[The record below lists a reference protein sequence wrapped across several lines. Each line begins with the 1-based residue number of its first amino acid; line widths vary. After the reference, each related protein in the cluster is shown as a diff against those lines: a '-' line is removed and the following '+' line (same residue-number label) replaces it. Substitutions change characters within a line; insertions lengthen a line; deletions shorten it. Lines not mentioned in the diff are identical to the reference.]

1 MMTALRL
8 ALLLLLTPSECLSV
22 GPALT
27 RTAAPSRL
35 SPAGIV
41 AAARKPPPKK
51 KGASGVD
58 FSKTGSTDTDGYT
71 RGSFGIGENE
81 SSSCSPLEPASLRQ
95 SARRAGHSPLLN
107 AAHPLCTSTFA
118 DPNPHAN
125 PDPNSDPISLTL
137 AEVIWALLA
146 AALISGGALD
156 DETAQKIGEAQRG
169 FYPSP
174 PGIEQVEAIKSKR
187 AAS

>member
-1 MMTALRL
+1 M
-8 ALLLLLTPSECLSV
+8 
-22 GPALT
+22 
-27 RTAAPSRL
+27 
-35 SPAGIV
+35 
-41 AAARKPPPKK
+41 
-51 KGASGVD
+51 
-58 FSKTGSTDTDGYT
+58 
-71 RGSFGIGENE
+71 
-81 SSSCSPLEPASLRQ
+81 
-95 SARRAGHSPLLN
+95 
-107 AAHPLCTSTFA
+107 CTFTFA
-118 DPNPHAN
+118 DPNPQAKSDPN
-125 PDPNSDPISLTL
+125 PDPISSTL

>member
-1 MMTALRL
+1 M
-8 ALLLLLTPSECLSV
+8 
-22 GPALT
+22 
-27 RTAAPSRL
+27 
-35 SPAGIV
+35 
-41 AAARKPPPKK
+41 
-51 KGASGVD
+51 
-58 FSKTGSTDTDGYT
+58 
-71 RGSFGIGENE
+71 
-81 SSSCSPLEPASLRQ
+81 
-95 SARRAGHSPLLN
+95 
-107 AAHPLCTSTFA
+107 CTFTFA
-118 DPNPHAN
+118 DPNPQAN
-125 PDPNSDPISLTL
+125 PYPNSDSISLTL

>member
-1 MMTALRL
+1 MSIGA
-8 ALLLLLTPSECLSV
+8 
-22 GPALT
+22 
-27 RTAAPSRL
+27 
-35 SPAGIV
+35 
-41 AAARKPPPKK
+41 KK

-81 SSSCSPLEPASLRQ
+81 SK
-95 SARRAGHSPLLN
+95 
-107 AAHPLCTSTFA
+107 
-118 DPNPHAN
+118 
-125 PDPNSDPISLTL
+125 
-137 AEVIWALLA
+137 VIWALLA

>member
-1 MMTALRL
+1 MTALRL
-8 ALLLLLTPSECLSV
+8 ALLLLLTPSECLSL

-27 RTAAPSRL
+27 RTATPSRL

-81 SSSCSPLEPASLRQ
+81 SSSARLLNPRASGSPLAERDT
-95 SARRAGHSPLLN
+95 AR
-107 AAHPLCTSTFA
+107 C
-118 DPNPHAN
+118 
-125 PDPNSDPISLTL
+125 
-137 AEVIWALLA
+137 
-146 AALISGGALD
+146 
-156 DETAQKIGEAQRG
+156 
-169 FYPSP
+169 
-174 PGIEQVEAIKSKR
+174 
-187 AAS
+187 

>member
-1 MMTALRL
+1 MK
-8 ALLLLLTPSECLSV
+8 
-22 GPALT
+22 
-27 RTAAPSRL
+27 RT
-35 SPAGIV
+35 
-41 AAARKPPPKK
+41 
-51 KGASGVD
+51 
-58 FSKTGSTDTDGYT
+58 
-71 RGSFGIGENE
+71 
-81 SSSCSPLEPASLRQ
+81 
-95 SARRAGHSPLLN
+95 
-107 AAHPLCTSTFA
+107 LCTSTFA
-118 DPNPHAN
+118 DPNPNPN
-125 PDPNSDPISLTL
+125 PDPNSESISLTL